1 MGKTTYSPIDGEVRE
16 RVLRT
21 DERLAEIVWPS
32 PVEMPEPSLGV
43 GECLVVCGGFEDRA
57 VGTLA
62 RASKHAKGA
71 FSLAIVEYL
80 PMQKANR
87 LGQMRRIATDSGIV
101 TVGFRYDRENP
112 AGKGEEIVDYAG
124 QFERVIVDISGMS
137 RLLIVQ
143 IVVALIRRR
152 IKNVAVI
159 YSQAQKYAP
168 SEEEFRR
175 DSPRVVAGRSLS
187 YLSSGV
193 YEIAAAPELSSVAM
207 SGAEVR
213 LITFPSFD
221 PDQLANVVQEL
232 QPTYGDFVFGE
243 SPLKSNGWRADAAR
257 ALNARILSD
266 IANKEWHYTSTFDY
280 RSTLEKLL
288 AIYARRSMFD
298 RIVISP
304 TGSKMQSL
312 AVGLFCGGLEDVQVV
327 YPTPQRFPEPERYTE
342 QLRAVYLVDLPMA
355 AIAAAIGDAVEE
367 A

>member
-1 MGKTTYSPIDGEVRE
+1 MGKAIYSLMDSQVSGE
-16 RVLRT
+16 VLRT
-21 DERLAEIVWPS
+21 DERLAAIVWPS
-32 PVEMPEPSLGV
+32 PVETPEPSLGA

-57 VGTLA
+57 VGTLS
-62 RASKHAKGA
+62 RVCKHAKGA

-80 PMQKANR
+80 PRQEANR
-87 LGQMRRIATDSGIV
+87 LEQMWRIAKDAGISAV
-101 TVGFRYDRENP
+101 DFRYDRENP
-112 AGKGEEIVDYAG
+112 AGMGEEIVDYAG
-124 QFERVIVDISGMS
+124 QFERVNVDISGMS

-152 IKNVAVI
+152 VQNVAMI

-168 SEEEFRR
+168 SQAEFRR
-175 DSPRVVAGRSLS
+175 DLSRLADGGSVS
-187 YLSSGV
+187 YLSSGIF
-193 YEIAAAPELSSVAM
+193 EISAASELSSVAM
-207 SGAEVR
+207 AGAEVR

-243 SPLKSNGWRADAAR
+243 SPLTINSWRAGAVQ
-257 ALNARILSD
+257 ALNARVLAEITNRDL
-266 IANKEWHYTSTFDY
+266 HVTSTFDY
-280 RSTLEKLL
+280 RNTLEVLL

-298 RIVISP
+298 RIVVSP

-342 QLRAVYLVDLPMA
+342 RLRAVYVVDLPMA
-355 AIAAAIGDAVEE
+355 AIAAAIGDAVEQG
-367 A
+367 